1 MVNCN
6 LIFQVFSHLLF
17 VAILFTPVAWKLL
30 DWLKKTLSIAVFGL
44 TKFRNNQGSVWYLYL
59 YGYGVGLVQHNTP
72 GRERL
77 SSTVGELV

>member
-1 MVNCN
+1 MAFRKCGRPAGSGR
-6 LIFQVFSHLLF
+6 L
-17 VAILFTPVAWKLL
+17 PV
-30 DWLKKTLSIAVFGL
+30 LSGSQQSEGVGSSSYSSSGL
-44 TKFRNNQGSVWYLYL
+44 RSGICICLYL

>member
-1 MVNCN
+1 MAFKMAANGHVT
-6 LIFQVFSHLLF
+6 IFI
-17 VAILFTPVAWKLL
+17 ILY
-30 DWLKKTLSIAVFGL
+30 G
-44 TKFRNNQGSVWYLYL
+44 YLYL